1 MRPIKIAPSI
11 LSADFSR
18 LKDEIQAVEAAG
30 ADWLHVDV
38 MDGHFVPN
46 ITIGPVV
53 VEWVRKV
60 TTIPIDVH
68 LMITDP
74 DTYAPEFIKV
84 GADWVSVHPETCR
97 PNPRAT
103 LNKIRELGARPSLA
117 VNPDVPLSN
126 VEDYLTDIDMLLMMT
141 VFPGFGGQAFIPD
154 VLPKIEEARRLID
167 QKNLSILIEVDGG
180 IKVDNI
186 AEVVSAGGEVI
197 VSGSGIFKTPNYAE
211 TIRQMRKAV
220 GQPKLVRTAILFK
233 RYMLTIAKIESFD
246 PPSSIFDIRRTC
258 CVLVFGMLV
267 CADRGVAQLG
277 RAHGSG
283 P

>member
-1 MRPIKIAPSI
+1 MHSVKIAPSI

-18 LKDEIQAVEAAG
+18 LKDEIQAVESGG

-60 TTIPIDVH
+60 TTIPVDVH

-74 DTYAPEFIKV
+74 DTYAPAFIKA

-103 LNKIRELGARPSLA
+103 LNKIRGLGAKPSLA
-117 VNPDVPLSN
+117 VNPDVPLSR
-126 VEDYLTDIDMLLMMT
+126 VADYFIDIDMILMMT

-154 VLPKIEEARRLID
+154 VLPKIEEARRLIG
-167 QKNLSILIEVDGG
+167 QRNLSILIEVDGG

-186 AEVVSAGGEVI
+186 ERVVSAGGEVI
-197 VSGSGIFKTPNYAE
+197 VSGSGIFKTIDYAD

-220 GQPKLVRTAILFK
+220 G
-233 RYMLTIAKIESFD
+233 
-246 PPSSIFDIRRTC
+246 
-258 CVLVFGMLV
+258 G
-267 CADRGVAQLG
+267 
-277 RAHGSG
+277 
-283 P
+283 

>member
-1 MRPIKIAPSI
+1 MKIAPSI

-60 TTIPIDVH
+60 TKIPVDVH

-74 DTYAPEFIKV
+74 DKYAPEFIKA
-84 GADWVSVHPETCR
+84 GADWVSVHPETCAN
-97 PNPRAT
+97 PNTT
-103 LNKIRELGARPSLA
+103 LRMIRDLGAKASIA
-117 VNPDVPLSN
+117 VNPDIPLSR
-126 VEDYLTDIDMLLMMT
+126 VERCFADIDMILMMT

-154 VLPKIEEARRLID
+154 VLPKIEEVRKLVD
-167 QKNLSILIEVDGG
+167 QRKLSIVVEVDGG
-180 IKVDNI
+180 IKADNI
-186 AEVVSAGGEVI
+186 ERVVRAGAEVI

-211 TIRQMRKAV
+211 TIRQMRRV
-220 GQPKLVRTAILFK
+220 IGQR
-233 RYMLTIAKIESFD
+233 
-246 PPSSIFDIRRTC
+246 
-258 CVLVFGMLV
+258 
-267 CADRGVAQLG
+267 
-277 RAHGSG
+277 
-283 P
+283 

>member
-1 MRPIKIAPSI
+1 MQTMKIAPSI

-60 TTIPIDVH
+60 TTIPVDVH

-74 DTYAPEFIKV
+74 DKYAPEFIKA
-84 GADWVSVHPETCR
+84 GADWVSIHPDTCAD
-97 PNPRAT
+97 PNAT
-103 LNKIRELGARPSLA
+103 LKKIRDLGAKASIA
-117 VNPDVPLSN
+117 VNPDVPLSK
-126 VEDYLTDIDMLLMMT
+126 VEGCFDDIDMMLMMT

-154 VLPKIEEARRLID
+154 VLPKIAEVRKLID
-167 QKNLSILIEVDGG
+167 ARKPGVLIEVDGG
-180 IKVDNI
+180 IKTDNI
-186 AEVVSAGGEVI
+186 ATVVQAGGEVI

-211 TIRQMRKAV
+211 TIRQMRQAV
-220 GQPKLVRTAILFK
+220 GQA
-233 RYMLTIAKIESFD
+233 
-246 PPSSIFDIRRTC
+246 
-258 CVLVFGMLV
+258 
-267 CADRGVAQLG
+267 
-277 RAHGSG
+277 
-283 P
+283 